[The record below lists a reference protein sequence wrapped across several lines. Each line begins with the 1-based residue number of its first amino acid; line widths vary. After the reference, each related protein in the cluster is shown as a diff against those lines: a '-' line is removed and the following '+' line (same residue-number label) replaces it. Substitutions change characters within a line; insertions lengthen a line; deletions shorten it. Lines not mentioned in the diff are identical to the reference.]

1 MKNLSE
7 EMIRIHQLISFDKG
21 KNTISESTQI
31 LEEGVKKQYK
41 LLIEEGD
48 ELFSNGDYDGALA
61 KYKEANNLFVDKPNH
76 KFFIESQ
83 ERIKNT
89 EAEIE
94 QKIKAE
100 KAAKAKELL
109 NKINSKLMSELT
121 PNLKTLIS
129 DFKVKFG
136 FNGDTYYMF
145 NAETNRAILAFDSDG
160 WGGKT
165 NEISTKGEV
174 AIKSLNSKDYKDK
187 VLEGL
192 TDEEKTNFELV
203 GFVPGTTKSISEMF
217 DNGVIGVWIK
227 GLGYLGTNIITWER
241 TQVTGGQSNMEKTG
255 CSDVKAENIFKN
267 GNEDVAYD
275 KILKVEGDGELSASK
290 KICYGSLKISN
301 TSVGIGFSSP
311 INDIM
316 NS

>member
-7 EMIRIHQLISFDKG
+7 EMIRIHQLMSFDKG

-145 NAETNRAILAFDSDG
+145 NPETNRAILAFDNDG

-165 NEISTKGEV
+165 DEISTKGDV

-227 GLGYLGTNIITWER
+227 GLGYLGTNIITWKR
-241 TQVTGGQSNMEKTG
+241 TKVTGGEAKMEQTG
-255 CSDVKAENIFKN
+255 CSDVKTENIFKT
-267 GNEDVAYD
+267 GKEDVSYD
-275 KILKVEGDGELSASK
+275 KILKVEGDGDLNTSNE
-290 KICYGSLKISN
+290 ICYGSFKISN

-316 NS
+316 NT